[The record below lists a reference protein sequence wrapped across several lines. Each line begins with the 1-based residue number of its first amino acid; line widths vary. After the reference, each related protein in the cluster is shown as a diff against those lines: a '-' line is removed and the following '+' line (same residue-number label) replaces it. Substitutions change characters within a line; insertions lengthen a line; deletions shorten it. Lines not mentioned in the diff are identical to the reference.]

1 MYELVIVGGGPAGM
15 TAGVYAARKKLKTL
29 VITPEFGGQAMW
41 SSAIENY
48 LGYQFITGPEL
59 VAKFQEHLATFEI
72 DTETDK
78 VSALKRVKKH
88 FEVKTER
95 GKSFRAKSVIV
106 ASGKSPRMLGVPGEE
121 KFHGH
126 GVAYCA
132 ICDAPLFKGM
142 GVAVIG
148 GGNSAMDAALQI
160 ANYSPKVSLITLEPL
175 QGDEI
180 LKSKVAKEPKINVYV
195 GFKTVEIKGE
205 NFVEG
210 IVVESLKNS
219 EKKEF
224 SVKGVFIE
232 IGSTPNTHF
241 LKGLAELNE
250 LGEIKV
256 NCRCETSAPGLFAAG
271 DVTDAPEKQIIIAA
285 GEGAKA
291 TLSAS
296 SYILTQEI
304 ED

>member
-1 MYELVIVGGGPAGM
+1 M

-48 LGYQFITGPEL
+48 LGYQFVTGPEL
-59 VAKFQEHLATFEI
+59 VTKFQEHLAAFEI

-78 VSALKRVKKH
+78 VSALKRAKNY
-88 FEVKTER
+88 FEVATEG
-95 GKSFRAKSVIV
+95 GKSFKATSVIV
-106 ASGKSPRMLGVPGEE
+106 ASGKSPRMLGVPGEKE
-121 KFHGH
+121 LHGR

-142 GVAVIG
+142 DVAVIG

-160 ANYSPKVSLITLEPL
+160 ANYSPKVFIITIEPL

-180 LKSKVAKEPKINVYV
+180 LKSKVEKEQKINVYI

-205 NFVEG
+205 GFVER
-210 IVVESLKNS
+210 IVVESLKNR
-219 EKKEF
+219 EKKEV

-232 IGSTPNTHF
+232 IGSIPNTHF

-256 NCRCETSAPGLFAAG
+256 NCRCETSVPGLYAAG
-271 DVTDAPEKQIIIAA
+271 DVTDVPEKQIIIAA

-291 TLSAS
+291 ALSAS
-296 SYILTQEI
+296 NYLLTKLN
-304 ED
+304 